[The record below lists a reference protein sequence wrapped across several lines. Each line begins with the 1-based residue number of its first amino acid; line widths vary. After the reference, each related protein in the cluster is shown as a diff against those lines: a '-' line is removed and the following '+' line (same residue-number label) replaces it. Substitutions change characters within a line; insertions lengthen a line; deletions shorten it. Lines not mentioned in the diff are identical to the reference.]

1 MADGKPRSVDLD
13 VARSREV
20 LDYVARNGEASVREL
35 YDALHGTDNS
45 MTEAELASLLWQLS
59 HEGKISLEDVKRTSR
74 SFTKL
79 LARWEIN
86 LGLYSSLGVA
96 LGAIISIYVV
106 SSDLPW
112 VVFRWFFVSIFL
124 LFTPGYVSSKIL
136 FPRAT
141 DFDSI
146 ERFMLSVG
154 LSVVILMIVGL
165 LLNFTSW
172 GISLTPIVVSL
183 SILDAALVTIAF
195 VVEYISKG

>member
-1 MADGKPRSVDLD
+1 MANGKPRSVDLD
-13 VARSREV
+13 VARSRE
-20 LDYVARNGEASVREL
+20 LLNYVAKNGEASVREL
-35 YDALHGTDNS
+35 YNALHSTDNS
-45 MTEAELASLLWQLS
+45 ITEAEVASLLWQLS
-59 HEGKISLEDVKRTSR
+59 HQGKISLEDMKRTSR

-86 LGLYSSLGVA
+86 LDLYSSLGVA

-195 VVEYISKG
+195 VVEYISRG